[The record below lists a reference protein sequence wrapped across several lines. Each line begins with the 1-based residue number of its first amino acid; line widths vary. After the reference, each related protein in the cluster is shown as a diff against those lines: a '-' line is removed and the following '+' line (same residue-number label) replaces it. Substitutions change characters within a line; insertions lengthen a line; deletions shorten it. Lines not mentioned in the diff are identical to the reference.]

1 MANMTF
7 KANLLPDN
15 TAAQR
20 ELGSSTAKWAIN
32 GVADPKLTDTLPTI
46 NTTGDGNAITAV
58 SISGSTITVTKGS
71 TFNNYTY
78 TLPTASSSTKGG
90 IKVGTGLSVSSDT
103 LSVSTTSGTST
114 LAWNSEVTLGTV
126 GGLAI
131 KAKLPSNPNSNT
143 WRPIQVNGAAA
154 LSDSTT
160 TLNLKAGSN
169 VSISNS
175 SGTVTIAATDTTYSS
190 LAAESGGTAVSLVT
204 TGEKYTWNSK
214 TSNTG
219 TVTKVSTGVGL
230 TGGDITG
237 TGTVKAKLKTETA
250 FTADSAAQTN
260 TANRQYMVGVD
271 KSGYLSVNVP
281 WTDTTYSLSGLG
293 GVGTVSASGTAPLTL
308 NASKSGTTV
317 SITGSIAAATTAA
330 AGVTQYTAANLNT
343 WLNQL
348 TTGSSDPV
356 DADWYISQYAGGGTT
371 TTTFHRRPVSNL
383 YNYIKTKLAV
393 TNNNIN
399 LSRNTET
406 TIATIGGTAIKIKLP
421 ASDNTDTKNTAGST
435 DTSSKIFLV
444 GATSQTA
451 SAQTYSDNQVYV
463 TNGQLD
469 ANVVQVATHVKLQ
482 YNTTTN
488 ALDFVFV

>member
-46 NTTGDGNAITAV
+46 NTTGTGNAITSV

-90 IKVGTGLSVSSDT
+90 IKVGTGLSVSSET

-131 KAKLPSNPNSNT
+131 KAKLPANPNTNT
-143 WRPIQVNGAAA
+143 WNANSKDVAGYVAAPGAVANKVWKTDENGNPAWRDDA
-154 LSDSTT
+154 
-160 TLNLKAGSN
+160 N
-169 VSISNS
+169 
-175 SGTVTIAATDTTYSS
+175 TTYSS
-190 LAAESGGTAVSLVT
+190 LAAASGGTAVSLVT

-237 TGTVKAKLKTETA
+237 TGIIKAKLKTETA
-250 FTADSAAQTN
+250 FTADSAA
-260 TANRQYMVGVD
+260 
-271 KSGYLSVNVP
+271 
-281 WTDTTYSLSGLG
+281 
-293 GVGTVSASGTAPLTL
+293 
-308 NASKSGTTV
+308 
-317 SITGSIAAATTAA
+317 
-330 AGVTQYTAANLNT
+330 
-343 WLNQL
+343 
-348 TTGSSDPV
+348 
-356 DADWYISQYAGGGTT
+356 
-371 TTTFHRRPVSNL
+371 
-383 YNYIKTKLAV
+383 
-393 TNNNIN
+393 
-399 LSRNTET
+399 
-406 TIATIGGTAIKIKLP
+406 
-421 ASDNTDTKNTAGST
+421 
-435 DTSSKIFLV
+435 
-444 GATSQTA
+444 
-451 SAQTYSDNQVYV
+451 
-463 TNGQLD
+463 
-469 ANVVQVATHVKLQ
+469 
-482 YNTTTN
+482 
-488 ALDFVFV
+488 